1 MYTTKEAAI
10 IVVII
15 ALIFLGIGTYLGY
28 SIWGSNPS
36 IAPTYA
42 LDKGCIEQNG
52 AYYPCS
58 SSFLE
63 ILNKNGQ
70 GKATD
75 FSDFWQEATKNT
87 TYTIDGKPVEITDMQ
102 VFYKQ
107 TTNNIQWY
115 HYTTTEDW
123 LSFLRNHPNIT
134 WDVNAW
140 TGPDGNWI
148 AYTEQNTLYGN
159 ISYYPSGIENSQ
171 TYFAPIDISIKWSSS
186 QNGNWTIINESVVAP
201 TPIICPTPRS
211 SCLSRSCHDI
221 ITAPPCYIAPTPIPS
236 CTIHI
241 DTFDKFPPM
250 EMPCPAPTPTPT
262 PVFAF
267 PYEFCANGCVICT
280 DHLGNCTYIPGK

>member
-1 MYTTKEAAI
+1 MNVKI
-10 IVVII
+10 FVCFLVVVII
-15 ALIFLGIGTYLGY
+15 FSLGFLGG
-28 SIWGSNPS
+28 SIAFKYHGVGVTR

-70 GKATD
+70 SKATD

-87 TYTIDGKPVEITDMQ
+87 QFTVDSNPVEITDVQ
-102 VFYKQ
+102 VFYR
-107 TTNNIQWY
+107 TDSHCT
-115 HYTTTEDW
+115 
-123 LSFLRNHPNIT
+123 FL
-134 WDVNAW
+134 D
-140 TGPDGNWI
+140 TGKGTILYDCKCYKNGNL
-148 AYTEQNTLYGN
+148 TL
-159 ISYYPSGIENSQ
+159 YPSGIENSQ
-171 TYFAPIDISIKWSSS
+171 TY
-186 QNGNWTIINESVVAP
+186 VAP
-201 TPIICPTPRS
+201 TPIICPTPSS
-211 SCLSRSCHDI
+211 SCPSRSCYDI